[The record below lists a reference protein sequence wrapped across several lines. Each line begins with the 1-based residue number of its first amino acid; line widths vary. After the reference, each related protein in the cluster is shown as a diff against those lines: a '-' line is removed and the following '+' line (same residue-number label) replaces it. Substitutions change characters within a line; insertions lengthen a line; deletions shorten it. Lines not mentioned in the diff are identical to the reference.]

1 MESQVLMSPATAT
14 SPPTLLPVRAELLQ
28 PTVDWPGTWSLAR
41 TKGLGSDLTAFL
53 FRLLH
58 HLLPTQDRVAR
69 LGGSQ
74 ADPPGRCTHCQADV
88 EDQLHA
94 FFSCQKSMVAGLALL
109 GYVQQATPNL
119 NPEEALRLELGHD
132 LSDVDELAS
141 VCLLSTGLKYIWE
154 TRAEKKPIILYKMR
168 AEIEAK
174 ISILRRTR
182 HENSAIK
189 MLEMIS

>member
-1 MESQVLMSPATAT
+1 MLSSPARK
-14 SPPTLLPVRAELLQ
+14 V
-28 PTVDWPGTWSLAR
+28 W
-41 TKGLGSDLTAFL
+41 
-53 FRLLH
+53 
-58 HLLPTQDRVAR
+58 
-69 LGGSQ
+69 
-74 ADPPGRCTHCQADV
+74 
-88 EDQLHA
+88 
-94 FFSCQKSMVAGLALL
+94 ALL
-109 GYVQQATPNL
+109 GYVQQAIPNL

-132 LSDVDELAS
+132 LSDVDQLAS